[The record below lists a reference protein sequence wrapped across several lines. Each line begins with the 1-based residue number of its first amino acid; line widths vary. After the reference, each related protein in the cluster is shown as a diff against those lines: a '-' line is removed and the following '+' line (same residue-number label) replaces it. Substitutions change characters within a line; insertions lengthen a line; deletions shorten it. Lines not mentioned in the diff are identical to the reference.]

1 MFPRSVP
8 APSTAPLSPSSY
20 VVSHSVAP
28 YISSVK
34 SSERYEGVVKQGQ
47 VSENPLDEDEDECAE
62 GEYNVEVDVGL
73 GSTSLMGVGTPQ
85 VQALPSH

>member
-1 MFPRSVP
+1 M
-8 APSTAPLSPSSY
+8 
-20 VVSHSVAP
+20 
-28 YISSVK
+28 
-34 SSERYEGVVKQGQ
+34 KQGQ